1 MTQPPF
7 GAKTFALLLR
17 SPHTVASHLV
27 WKLWRDECPQ
37 RAGSLAYSTLLS
49 LVPVMAVAFAVLKGF
64 GGLKPIQQQLEQ
76 AINTHLVT
84 TSSWQAMDYLE
95 QFAERAHAGAIG
107 ALGFLAFVLTA
118 VSLLN
123 TVAGAFN
130 RVWGVSE
137 RRRVK
142 DRFVIFFTLI
152 ILGPVLFGASI
163 SITASLSQATLWS
176 WLPVRGMGTALRL
189 AIPFLLTWAGFLL
202 LYAVVPSVPMRLGPA
217 VLGSLAAAGMWELL
231 KLGFETYVTSIAS
244 YGKLYA
250 SLGVLP
256 VFLVW
261 IYVSWLTALLG
272 FELAFFLQHP
282 DTLRG
287 PAAAAWASRGVPTH
301 EALRAFVTV
310 AEAFVRG
317 SGPVRAARLA
327 ERLRLPEGTIFAAL
341 AELERQGFLA
351 RVEGPSEAYLPRR
364 APATIRVADL
374 WQALG
379 GRTGAAEGDAL
390 ARLLAGAAEASA
402 RAMGSTTVQDLIDAG
417 ASPAAAAAGSMAPPP
432 ADLTDPA

>member
-1 MTQPPF
+1 MTQHSLR
-7 GAKTFALLLR
+7 AKAFALLLR
-17 SPHTVASHLV
+17 NPRAVASHLI

-37 RAGSLAYSTLLS
+37 RAGSLAYNTLLS
-49 LVPVMAVAFAVLKGF
+49 LVPVMAVAFAMLKGF

-76 AINTHLVT
+76 VINTHLVT
-84 TSSWQAMDYLE
+84 TSSWQAMEYLE
-95 QFAERAHAGAIG
+95 KFADQAHAGAIG
-107 ALGFLAFVLTA
+107 AVGFLAFVLTS

-137 RRRVK
+137 RRRMK

-163 SITASLSQATLWS
+163 SITASLSQAAIWS
-176 WLPVRGMGTALRL
+176 WLPFHGMGTAFRL
-189 AIPFLLTWAGFLL
+189 LVPFLLTWAGFLL
-202 LYAVVPSVPMRLGPA
+202 LYAVVPSVPLRLWPA
-217 VLGSLAAAGMWELL
+217 LLGSLAAAGMWELL
-231 KLGFETYVTSIAS
+231 KVGFETYVTSIAS

-250 SLGVLP
+250 SLGVIP

-282 DTLRG
+282 ETLKG
-287 PAAAAWASRGVPTH
+287 PAAAAWASRGIPAH
-301 EALRAFVTV
+301 EAVRTFVTV
-310 AEAFVRG
+310 AEAFARG
-317 SGPVRAARLA
+317 AGPVRAARLA

-341 AELERQGFLA
+341 AALERQGFLA
-351 RVEGPSEAYLPRR
+351 RVDGPLEAYLPRR

-379 GRTGAAEGDAL
+379 GRMGAGDGDAL
-390 ARLLAGAAEASA
+390 ARLLAGASEASL

-417 ASPAAAAAGSMAPPP
+417 AAQAAMEAAPPRP
-432 ADLTDPA
+432 ADLKEPA